1 MNDITNFFSI
11 NKDAFISF
19 GILLTFLISTFSL
32 IMSIRNNKAV
42 HYVNSITK
50 TRIEWIQ
57 DLRDTIA
64 EFISK
69 TNIYNNAYYKNNYDK
84 MGVHLSDC
92 QKLCSKVKLLLNCY
106 DQKDKEIIKLCNLIL
121 ESYRKYCDE
130 VHGCKVNDKGYFIKT
145 PNMEEYSGI
154 VNSKI
159 EELSDKVQ
167 IYLKSE
173 WNRVKYESMG
183 KIYES
188 ETQKFDYNELCKMF
202 EQPTYKKH
210 VWKRV
215 CINLNAKLK
224 RIFFAPRVL
233 LILLIIAIVVI
244 ILIQVI

>member
-1 MNDITNFFSI
+1 MNDIANYFSI

-57 DLRDTIA
+57 NLRDTIA

-69 TNIYNNAYYKNNYDK
+69 TNIHNNAYYKNNYDK

-92 QKLCSKVKLLLNCY
+92 QKLCSKVKLLLNCC
-106 DQKDKEIIKLCNLIL
+106 DQKDKELIELCNLIL
-121 ESYRKYCDE
+121 ESYREYCDE
-130 VHGCKVNDKGYFIKT
+130 VHGCKINDKGYFIET
-145 PNMEEYSGI
+145 SNMKKYKGI
-154 VNSKI
+154 VSSKI

-188 ETQKFDYNELCKMF
+188 ATQEFDYEELYKMF
-202 EQPTYKKH
+202 EQPSYKKQ
-210 VWKRV
+210 VWKRA
-215 CINLNAKLK
+215 CINLKAKFK
-224 RIFFAPRVL
+224 RIFFSPRVL
-233 LILLIIAIVVI
+233 LILLVIFVVI
-244 ILIQVI
+244 ILIQLI